1 MKNIKHWL
9 LYKKGDL
16 FIIAILLFIIIGS
29 ILKRFNK

>member
-9 LYKKGDL
+9 LYRKGDL
-16 FIIAILLFIIIGS
+16 LIIAVLLFIIIGS